1 MNGNGATMREQAATR
16 QHQIDARLDVLR
28 LELNILQSEMAKGS
42 LTFPQA
48 LDELLTLAHSYK
60 DAYLPLERASLNVEI
75 I

>member
-1 MNGNGATMREQAATR
+1 
-16 QHQIDARLDVLR
+16 
-28 LELNILQSEMAKGS
+28 MAKGS

-60 DAYLPLERASLNVEI
+60 DAYLPLERASVNVEI